1 MFAVY
6 QFLLLQKSFYV
17 TFVLLICLFFS
28 LPQIVNANVNTPGN
42 RECSICHVMWLN
54 DFKRD
59 DVKPIIQYEPR
70 PVVESGKQD
79 VVSTKKMCLSCH
91 DGFVL
96 DSRFLWKDNRHNH
109 PVGVTPSRDIDIPT
123 SDGKEIFP
131 LNDEGKMYC
140 GTCHSAHGVDW
151 DEKESPIFLRIKNRD
166 SRLCMACHLNR
177 STGPKEGNH
186 PVLKPLKE
194 IPEHLSE
201 AGSKFS
207 SKKEVIC
214 QSCHVIHGS
223 QQEKM
228 LAVENNDS
236 QLCANCHTDKQSIR
250 ASKHNMKIANSDLKN
265 INDQKVSDK
274 GPCSACHV
282 PHKAE
287 GPRLWAR
294 NLDAGKDLSSNLCLS
309 CHKKDGPAHK
319 KTINQYSHPVNKAI
333 KNIGIIANEKQW
345 TSSVKN
351 QSAAGKIIPLP
362 LFDKDGQRAKEGGN
376 VTCLTCHDPH
386 LWSRKHGEKDISTA
400 NLSVKD
406 ISKPGDGS
414 NSFLRLSNDGN
425 SSLCKNCHQ
434 DKASVALS
442 EHNLGLSAPG
452 AKNASGMTARQSGA
466 CSACHVPHNGKG
478 RVMWSRKEQGSGQGN
493 MKLCTSCHKKGG
505 VAGKKTIGKH
515 SHPIHIAPAESGIKT
530 SLPLYNKQGKRND
543 SNGVIDCTT
552 CHNPH
557 QWDPENSNSK
567 SGNKKRVEGDA
578 GNSFLRKKANGDVKL
593 CLNCHKS
600 KKTVMATDHDL
611 SVTAKKT
618 KNAKKQTVK
627 QSGACGQCHSVH
639 NARLS
644 LKLWARRPG
653 KGQDDMVTLCTS
665 CHKKGGAAWRK
676 VPEHLEHPPRTVP
689 VNKGRIRKNDT
700 VKFMPPVFS
709 KSGKEVNAGLINCM
723 TCHNVHQWS
732 AEHPKPGIGRN
743 LEGDVRNSFLRHKE
757 TEHFLCSDC
766 HGEDSLYRYKYYHW
780 QQSRAK
786 KRKK

>member
-1 MFAVY
+1 MFSVY
-6 QFLLLQKSFYV
+6 QILYPQKPVFSV
-17 TFVLLICLFFS
+17 LVLLACSLFFF
-28 LPQIVNANVNTPGN
+28 PEIVNATVNTPGN

-59 DVKPIIQYEPR
+59 DVKPIIKYEPR

-79 VVSTKKMCLSCH
+79 VVSTKKMCFSCH

-96 DSRFLWKDNRHNH
+96 DSRFLWKDGSHNH
-109 PVGVTPSRDIDIPT
+109 PVGVKPSSDIDIPT
-123 SDGKEIFP
+123 SDGKTIFP

-151 DEKESPIFLRIKNRD
+151 DEQESPIFLRIKNKN

-186 PVLKPLKE
+186 PVLKQLKE
-194 IPEHLSE
+194 IPEHLSQ

-223 QQEKM
+223 KQKKM
-228 LAVENNDS
+228 LAVENTDS
-236 QLCANCHTDKQSIR
+236 QLCANCHTDKQPVR
-250 ASKHNMKIANSDLKN
+250 ASKHNMTIANNDLKN
-265 INDQKVSDK
+265 IHDQKVSDK

-294 NLDAGKDLSSNLCLS
+294 KLDAGKDLSSNFCLS
-309 CHKKDGPAHK
+309 CHNKDGPAHK
-319 KTINQYSHPVNKAI
+319 KTINQYSHPVDKPI
-333 KNIGIIANEKQW
+333 KNIGITASEGLW
-345 TSSVKN
+345 TSRAQKP
-351 QSAAGKIIPLP
+351 SAKIVPLP
-362 LFDKDGQRAKEGGN
+362 LFDKDGQPIKEGGN

-386 LWSRKHGEKDISTA
+386 LWSQKHGSKDGPIA
-400 NLSVKD
+400 KLNKKD

-434 DKASVALS
+434 DKASVTLS
-442 EHNLGLSAPG
+442 EHNLGLSSPR

-466 CSACHVPHNGKG
+466 CSACHVPHNGNG
-478 RVMWSRKEQGSGQGN
+478 RVMWSRKEKGKGKGN
-493 MKLCTSCHKKGG
+493 MKLCTSCHKAKG
-505 VAGKKTIGKH
+505 VASKKTIGKH
-515 SHPIHIAPAESGIKT
+515 SHPIHIEPGKSGIKT
-530 SLPLYNKQGKRND
+530 SLPLYNEQGNRSD
-543 SNGVIDCTT
+543 SSGFIDCTT

-557 QWDPENSNSK
+557 QWDPENSAST

-593 CLNCHKS
+593 CLNCHKD
-600 KKTVMATDHDL
+600 KKSVMATDHDM
-611 SVTAKKT
+611 SVTAKKS
-618 KNAKKQTVK
+618 KNAKKQTVR

-639 NARLS
+639 NARS
-644 LKLWARRPG
+644 PLKLWARRPG
-653 KGQDDMVTLCTS
+653 QGQDDMVTLCTS

-676 VPEHLEHPPRTVP
+676 VPEHLEHPPRQVP
-689 VNKGRIRKNDT
+689 VNKGRIRAGDK
-700 VKFMPPVFS
+700 VKFQPPVFS
-709 KSGKEVNAGLINCM
+709 KDGKEVKTGVINCM

-732 AEHPKPGIGRN
+732 SKHSKAGIGKNR
-743 LEGDVRNSFLRHKE
+743 EGDVRNSFLRHDA
-757 TEHFLCSDC
+757 TEYFLCSDC
-766 HGEDSLYRYKYYHW
+766 HGEDSLYRYKYFHW
-780 QQSRAK
+780 DKSRAK